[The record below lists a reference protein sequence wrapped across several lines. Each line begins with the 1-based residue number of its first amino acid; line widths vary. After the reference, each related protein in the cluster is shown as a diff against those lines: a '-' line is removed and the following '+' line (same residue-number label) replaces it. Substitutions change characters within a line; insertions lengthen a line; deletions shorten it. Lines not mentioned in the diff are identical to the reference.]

1 MVTPETLLEVK
12 RVMEAVIVKKILLL
26 AVVLGFANSSW
37 AQSARKDA
45 VDRMDNAAQVLH
57 EILAA
62 PDQGIPEEV
71 LVRSDR

>member
-12 RVMEAVIVKKILLL
+12 RVMEAVIVKKRLLL
-26 AVVLGFANSSW
+26 AVVLGFASSSW
-37 AQSARKDA
+37 AGSARKDA